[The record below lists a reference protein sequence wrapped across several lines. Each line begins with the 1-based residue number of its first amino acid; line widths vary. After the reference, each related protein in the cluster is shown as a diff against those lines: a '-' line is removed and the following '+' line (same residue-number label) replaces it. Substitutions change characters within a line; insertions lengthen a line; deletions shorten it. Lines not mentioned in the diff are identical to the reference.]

1 MKSKN
6 LIESGNPRLLKFPVK
21 GGKEFSLTLE
31 YLFGVNRE
39 TGTEKRKRE
48 ALSLYILANP
58 RDPMQRQQNKDTI
71 ELARR
76 IRWEREQEFL
86 QNREGYR
93 LKKERRI
100 YFMDFYQQYIDN
112 YTKKDIRM
120 IKIAKSRFIDFLTEN
135 QKLPAATLMSDAI
148 TREMVMKFTDYLQT
162 RSVGEGAKSILQ
174 RFKKVVRNC
183 MEQGYMKNDPC
194 KGVTCIVD
202 DQVLKKDVL
211 SPEEIQQLIATHY
224 PMEKANIRNAFIFC
238 LYTGMRFCDVKDL
251 TFASVDYAN
260 KLLRFEQ
267 DKTKGHSARSW
278 VSIPLNDGL
287 LSLIGQPPKNGGKD
301 ALVFNLSSYE
311 SSCKAVKRW
320 VKHAGIDKHI
330 SWHCARHSFAVNI
343 LNNGANIKTVASLL
357 GHSGLKHTEKYT
369 RVVDKLK
376 EEAINSLPEL
386 KIDRNNKGLVR

>member
-48 ALSLYILANP
+48 VLSLYILANP

-135 QKLPAATLMSDAI
+135 QKLPEATLMSAAI
-148 TREMVMKFTDYLQT
+148 TREMVMKFADYLQT
-162 RSVGEGAKSILQ
+162 RSVGEGAKSIL
-174 RFKKVVRNC
+174 
-183 MEQGYMKNDPC
+183 
-194 KGVTCIVD
+194 
-202 DQVLKKDVL
+202 
-211 SPEEIQQLIATHY
+211 
-224 PMEKANIRNAFIFC
+224 
-238 LYTGMRFCDVKDL
+238 
-251 TFASVDYAN
+251 
-260 KLLRFEQ
+260 
-267 DKTKGHSARSW
+267 
-278 VSIPLNDGL
+278 
-287 LSLIGQPPKNGGKD
+287 
-301 ALVFNLSSYE
+301 
-311 SSCKAVKRW
+311 
-320 VKHAGIDKHI
+320 
-330 SWHCARHSFAVNI
+330 
-343 LNNGANIKTVASLL
+343 
-357 GHSGLKHTEKYT
+357 
-369 RVVDKLK
+369 
-376 EEAINSLPEL
+376 
-386 KIDRNNKGLVR
+386 